1 MMLTP
6 MHLPKENDNDKA
18 DDEYYDDLVGGAKSD
33 NIILLRFS

>member
-18 DDEYYDDLVGGAKSD
+18 DDEYYDELGGK
-33 NIILLRFS
+33 IR

>member
-18 DDEYYDDLVGGAKSD
+18 DDEYYDELGD
-33 NIILLRFS
+33 IIR

>member
-18 DDEYYDDLVGGAKSD
+18 DDEYYDDLVGGK
-33 NIILLRFS
+33 IR